1 MHSVNLEAAK
11 SLAAARALTGA
22 EVASLDGKKW
32 IVILRGNTDFVLKSD
47 RQNPR
52 RFGTLETAL
61 AEIHELGLQRCE
73 VNLEKWLG
81 KVSRPTSN
89 SPHSL
94 PPLTAA

>member
-11 SLAAARALTGA
+11 SLAAAGALTGA
-22 EVASLDGKKW
+22 EVVSLDGKKW
-32 IVILRGNTDFVLKSD
+32 SIIFRGNVDFVLKSD

-61 AEIHELGLQRCE
+61 AEIRHLGLQRCE

-81 KVSRPTSN
+81 KVARPTSN
-89 SPHSL
+89 STYRPS
-94 PPLTAA
+94 PLTPA